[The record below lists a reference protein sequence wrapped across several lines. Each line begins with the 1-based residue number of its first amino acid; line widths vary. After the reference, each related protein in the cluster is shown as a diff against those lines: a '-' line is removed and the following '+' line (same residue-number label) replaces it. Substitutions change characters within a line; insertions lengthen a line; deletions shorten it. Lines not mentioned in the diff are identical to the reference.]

1 MVAPPALL
9 GRAPYTRYYVPQQS
23 FHPLSR
29 ASIHLRQCSLTLSH
43 CDGCRSQAFK
53 VSGGLAS
60 AQPPFDLSWPYFW
73 QLAGSFSLFSVVITA
88 QGVFQW
94 RGILQKA
101 PKRDNSFRTLSP
113 LAHLVS
119 SCLPQ
124 YEEGCLDSTILWTT
138 TAAVRQPHSQ
148 IPFEGCFYLVRALHY
163 ASHGLE
169 EPQLSKLFFKPQK
182 RSLKPWTSASIHFRS
197 WLGHGSGGPAKC

>member
-1 MVAPPALL
+1 MRRVRCQGELRTQ
-9 GRAPYTRYYVPQQS
+9 GTTY
-23 FHPLSR
+23 LSR
-29 ASIHLRQCSLTLSH
+29 AFIPYRERRFTLRQCSLTLSH

-113 LAHLVS
+113 LARLVS

-124 YEEGCLDSTILWTT
+124 YEEGCLDSTLLWTI

-148 IPFEGCFYLVRALHY
+148 IPFEDCLYLVRALHY
-163 ASHGLE
+163 ASHDLE

-182 RSLKPWTSASIHFRS
+182 RSLKPWPPASIYFRS
-197 WLGHGSGGPAKC
+197 RLWHGSGGPAKC